1 VTRPALAENVISA
14 VISTPRPALAREAVI
29 QMLAALASPAAPGP
43 GQTFLP
49 FDIFVSENI

>member
-1 VTRPALAENVISA
+1 
-14 VISTPRPALAREAVI
+14 VISTPRPALAREAVA
-29 QMLAALASPAAPGP
+29 QMLAALASPATPSP